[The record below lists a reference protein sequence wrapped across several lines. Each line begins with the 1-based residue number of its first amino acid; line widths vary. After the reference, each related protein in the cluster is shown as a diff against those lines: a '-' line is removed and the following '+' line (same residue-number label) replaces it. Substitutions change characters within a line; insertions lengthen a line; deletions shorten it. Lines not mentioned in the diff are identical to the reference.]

1 MTLQPITTIDL
12 PGHIQPGGFDHAAV
26 HAGTDR
32 LYVAHTINDS
42 LDMIDCA
49 TDRYLASITALPGVA
64 GVLVS
69 DPRGLVF
76 TSNRLENKVGIFIPG
91 AEQNVVKVAVGIHP
105 NGLAFDPQRGLLLVA
120 NVGSPDIPGSFTL
133 SIVDVEKR
141 KMIHSIPVPG
151 RTRWAV
157 FDPQRNEFYVNI
169 ADPAS
174 IAVIAADQ
182 PGKVA
187 RTLSVP
193 ASGPHGLDLDPE
205 TGRLYCACDD
215 GKLICLQA
223 ANGQIIAGGNLSGKP
238 DVIFLNS
245 ALNHLYVA
253 VGNPGLIDVLDSR
266 TLNRLETIFTAAG
279 AHTLAFDARRN
290 KLYVFLPETH
300 QAQVFADA

>member
-12 PGHIQPGGFDHAAV
+12 PEHIQPGGFDHAAV

-32 LYVAHTINDS
+32 LYVAHTINNS
-42 LDMIDCA
+42 IDMIDCA
-49 TDRYLASITALPGVA
+49 TDLYLASIPALPGVA

-69 DPRGLVF
+69 EPRGLVF
-76 TSNRLENKVGIFIPG
+76 TSNRIENKVGIFVPG
-91 AEQNVVKVAVGIHP
+91 AEQDVVKVPVGTRP
-105 NGLAFDPQRGLLLVA
+105 NGLAFDPQHGLLLVA
-120 NVGSPDIPGSFTL
+120 NVGRPEMPRSFTL

-157 FDPQRNEFYVNI
+157 FDPLQKEFYVNI

-174 IAVIAADQ
+174 IAVVAADH
-182 PGKVA
+182 PGQVA
-187 RTLSVP
+187 RTLQVP
-193 ASGPHGLDLDPE
+193 ATGPHGLDLDPE

-223 ANGQIIAGGNLSGKP
+223 TNGQIIAEGNLSGKP

-245 ALNHLYVA
+245 ALHHLYVA
-253 VGNPGLIDVLDSR
+253 IGDPGLIDVLDSR
-266 TLNRLETIFTAAG
+266 TLIRLETIFTGPA